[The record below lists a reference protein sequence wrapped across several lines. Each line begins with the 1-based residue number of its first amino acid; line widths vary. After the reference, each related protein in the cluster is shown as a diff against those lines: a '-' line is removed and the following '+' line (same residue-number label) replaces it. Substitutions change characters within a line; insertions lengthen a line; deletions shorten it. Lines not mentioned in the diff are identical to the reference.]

1 MIHKSMKDISTRM
14 MKAIISKKEPMNIS
28 PNILLVIATILWGIW
43 GIADKFAIT
52 KSNPYV
58 VQWMYSIPYILVFP
72 IWFFLSKKFST
83 AADVNTPAFIWSI
96 VACLSSMAA
105 MFLFFIALQ
114 STSTSVAVAF
124 TSAYPIVTLAF
135 GVMTNT
141 ESFSIQK
148 ILGLFAIIV
157 GVVILQAK

>member
-1 MIHKSMKDISTRM
+1 
-14 MKAIISKKEPMNIS
+14 MNIS
-28 PNILLVIATILWGIW
+28 PNVLLIIATILWGVW
-43 GIADKFAIT
+43 GVADKFAVT

-72 IWFFLSKKFST
+72 VWFFLSKKFST
-83 AADVNTPAFIWSI
+83 AVDVNTPAFIWSV

-141 ESFSIQK
+141 ESFSLQK
-148 ILGLFAIIV
+148 LLGLLAIIA
-157 GVVILQAK
+157 GVFLLQAK